1 MIITL
6 IGVVLIGTGFILGKI
21 AEGKAW
27 RVANR
32 LEDFQLVA
40 TVIGWVVTVG
50 SVCAILL
57 NVSFMQHDYE
67 SKLYERDV
75 LEYRIEHLS
84 DNVVGNETLYND
96 VVEFNNHLR
105 WVKRTA
111 ENPWTSWFSNYRVAE
126 LDYVELD

>member
-6 IGVVLIGTGFILGKI
+6 IGVVLIGVGLILGKI

-27 RVANR
+27 HVANR
-32 LEDFQLVA
+32 LEDFRLA
-40 TVIGWVVTVG
+40 AHVIGGFVTLI
-50 SVCAILL
+50 SVLLILV
-57 NVSFMQHDYE
+57 NATFIQHDYE
-67 SKLYERDV
+67 SKLYERDM

-84 DNVVGNETLYND
+84 DNIVGNETLYND

-105 WVKRTA
+105 WIKRTA
-111 ENPWTSWFSNYRVAE
+111 GNPWTNWFSNYRVAE